1 MIIENS
7 ADGIMV
13 VDTEMRYLVWNPA
26 IQKIHGSG
34 PEAVLGRAVFDVDP
48 GFADHQVGAAWRKAI
63 SGGRTE
69 IRDYRFFSRA
79 RGAEVSYD
87 ADFTPLHD
95 GAGEIVGAVCIL
107 HETTDRRRVAEMLL
121 QSQKLDAV
129 AQLTGGVAHD
139 FNNLL
144 MALMG
149 CLDLIGREAASPE
162 VDRLV
167 NIARRSTERGAQL
180 VQQLLT
186 FARQRSLH
194 AVSADVGALLKEIE
208 VLLKNVA
215 GAATDLVFV
224 PAGGE
229 LWRTRID
236 GAQFETAVMNL
247 VINSRDAM
255 PQGGVVTLRTFNIPA
270 AELPGDVDL
279 KPGDYVAL
287 AVEDTG
293 EGMAAETAARA
304 LDPFFT
310 TKEVGRGTG
319 LGLSMVHGFAVQSGG
334 GMRLETAA
342 GAGTCVTLYLP
353 RERSAA
359 QGNLERAAAEPQA
372 GVGAVLLVEDDA
384 EVREISVDML
394 KALGYRVRV
403 ARDGPEAL
411 AVLESGE
418 AVDLLL
424 TDIVMPKAMSGIEL
438 ARQARRMRPDL
449 AVLLAT
455 GYPLRQSVEA
465 VEFPVIGKPF
475 NLATL
480 SEAVGRLMRATSASG

>member
-1 MIIENS
+1 
-7 ADGIMV
+7 
-13 VDTEMRYLVWNPA
+13 
-26 IQKIHGSG
+26 
-34 PEAVLGRAVFDVDP
+34 
-48 GFADHQVGAAWRKAI
+48 
-63 SGGRTE
+63 
-69 IRDYRFFSRA
+69 
-79 RGAEVSYD
+79 
-87 ADFTPLHD
+87 
-95 GAGEIVGAVCIL
+95 
-107 HETTDRRRVAEMLL
+107 
-121 QSQKLDAV
+121 
-129 AQLTGGVAHD
+129 
-139 FNNLL
+139 

-194 AVSADVGALLKEIE
+194 AVTADIAALLKEIE

-215 GAATDLVFV
+215 GEATDLVFV

-236 GAQFETAVMNL
+236 AAQFEAAVMNL

-255 PQGGVVTLRTFNIPA
+255 PQGGTVTLRTFNIPA

-310 TKEVGRGTG
+310 TKEVGRGSG

-334 GMRLETAA
+334 GMRLDTAPS
-342 GAGTCVTLYLP
+342 AGTRVSLYLP
-353 RERSAA
+353 REQSAA
-359 QGNLERAAAEPQA
+359 EGDRQESAAEPQA

-394 KALGYRVRV
+394 EALGYRVRV

-411 AVLESGE
+411 AVLKSGE

>member
-1 MIIENS
+1 
-7 ADGIMV
+7 
-13 VDTEMRYLVWNPA
+13 
-26 IQKIHGSG
+26 
-34 PEAVLGRAVFDVDP
+34 
-48 GFADHQVGAAWRKAI
+48 
-63 SGGRTE
+63 
-69 IRDYRFFSRA
+69 
-79 RGAEVSYD
+79 
-87 ADFTPLHD
+87 
-95 GAGEIVGAVCIL
+95 
-107 HETTDRRRVAEMLL
+107 
-121 QSQKLDAV
+121 
-129 AQLTGGVAHD
+129 
-139 FNNLL
+139 
-144 MALMG
+144 
-149 CLDLIGREAASPE
+149 
-162 VDRLV
+162 
-167 NIARRSTERGAQL
+167 
-180 VQQLLT
+180 
-186 FARQRSLH
+186 
-194 AVSADVGALLKEIE
+194 
-208 VLLKNVA
+208 
-215 GAATDLVFV
+215 
-224 PAGGE
+224 
-229 LWRTRID
+229 
-236 GAQFETAVMNL
+236 
-247 VINSRDAM
+247 
-255 PQGGVVTLRTFNIPA
+255 
-270 AELPGDVDL
+270 
-279 KPGDYVAL
+279 
-287 AVEDTG
+287 
-293 EGMAAETAARA
+293 MAAETAARA

-394 KALGYRVRV
+394 EALGYRVRV

-411 AVLESGE
+411 AVLKSGE